1 MREIDHVRI
10 TLLRMFRGAVRLP
23 QEIIDEM
30 LKAFLHTR
38 NAAIKVQAYGR
49 GTLAR
54 FRDHNLMFGTP
65 FNTARYSVATTRGT
79 LGENFTTVRALH
91 DNFMVSGPSNG
102 NATRPFQGESHLLY
116 EDGDTFWP
124 GIQAIWATR
133 ASRHSRRTFQ
143 LHRGRFGRTIRQEP
157 LALFSRWRRYTK
169 KRMGWYNA
177 LHRLR
182 WTRESS
188 PAYWRIMGA
197 HGLSVEQIRN
207 ILSGSRDLPE
217 LPPGNNLG

>member
-1 MREIDHVRI
+1 MREIDEVRI
-10 TLLRMFRGAVRLP
+10 TLLRLFRGAVRLP
-23 QEIIDEM
+23 DEIIDEM

-116 EDGDTFWP
+116 EDGDTEWP
-124 GIQAIWATR
+124 GILAIWGGR
-133 ASRHSRRTFQ
+133 ASRRSRRALQ
-143 LHRGRFGRTIRQEP
+143 LDRGRFGRTISDEP
-157 LALFSRWRRYTK
+157 LALFGRWMRYTK
-169 KRMGWYNA
+169 KRMAWYHA
-177 LHRLR
+177 HHRLR
-182 WTRESS
+182 WTRASS
-188 PAYWRIMGA
+188 PAYWRMLRA
-197 HGLSVEQIRN
+197 H
-207 ILSGSRDLPE
+207 
-217 LPPGNNLG
+217 LGTESD